1 MKKKRKTKLKVK
13 RLFVLIIFIC
23 LIIGLIIF
31 IPKHK
36 ETKQVVS
43 KLETI
48 GYNKKEIDKLNKL
61 SEEELKII
69 EKNEYNKNT
78 IGIITSKSYK
88 KENLKLYLKYIKDT
102 VNENIISFINEKYYI
117 NDFLDRY
124 ITYKEKNTDLDY
136 SEIVK
141 RVNSNLDYT
150 FYDDSKEAD
159 TSKGMYT
166 LVNKYYYLDK
176 NYVPDDLVDVEK
188 EYARDSAK
196 INKIAYEN
204 FKKMA
209 DDARKEGLTLLITT
223 AYRNYNFQATL
234 YNNYVKQDG
243 KEQAD
248 TYSARPGYSEHQLGY
263 SADLTNK
270 ERVSFGEFK
279 NTKEFAWLKNNAYKY
294 GFIIRYTEAN
304 QYITGYVPESWHYR
318 YVGEDIAKYIYEN
331 DITYEEYYAYFLR

>member
-1 MKKKRKTKLKVK
+1 MKKKRKTKLKIK
-13 RLFVLIIFIC
+13 NLFIFVLLIC
-23 LIIGLIIF
+23 LVIGLIIF
-31 IPKHK
+31 IPKQK
-36 ETKQVVS
+36 ETKIINS
-43 KLETI
+43 KLETL
-48 GYNKKEIDKLNKL
+48 GYTTTEIKKINNLSKDEI
-61 SEEELKII
+61 SII
-69 EKNEYNKNT
+69 EKNKYNKN
-78 IGIITSKSYK
+78 IINIINSKYYK
-88 KENLKLYLKYIKDT
+88 KDKLKLYLEKD
-102 VNENIISFINEKYYI
+102 NINDNIISFINQKYYI
-117 NDFLDRY
+117 DEFLDRY
-124 ITYKEKNTDLDY
+124 TKYKEKNNDLECD
-136 SEIVK
+136 EIIK

-166 LVNKYYYLDK
+166 LVNKFYYLNKDYIP
-176 NYVPDDLVDVEK
+176 NEIVNVDK

-196 INKIAYEN
+196 LNKTAYEN

-209 DDARKEGLTLLITT
+209 DAAKSEGLTLLITT
-223 AYRNYNFQATL
+223 GYRDYNFQATL
-234 YNNYVKQDG
+234 YNNYVKMDG
-243 KEQAD
+243 QKEAD

-279 NTKEFAWLKNNAYKY
+279 NTKEFAWLKENAYKY